1 VRLVGSLEN
10 RTARVEEVYKM
21 SRIAAQEFI
30 KSQDAAKRHYMRDYF
45 GREIDDPMLY
55 HMIINTDKI
64 SYEHA
69 ARLIGDAVI
78 NRCKPA
84 AGAGLTAS

>member
-1 VRLVGSLEN
+1 
-10 RTARVEEVYKM
+10 
-21 SRIAAQEFI
+21 
-30 KSQDAAKRHYMRDYF
+30 MRDYF

-64 SYEHA
+64 SYENA

-78 NRCKPA
+78 NRFKPA
-84 AGAGLTAS
+84 GGAVLAAS